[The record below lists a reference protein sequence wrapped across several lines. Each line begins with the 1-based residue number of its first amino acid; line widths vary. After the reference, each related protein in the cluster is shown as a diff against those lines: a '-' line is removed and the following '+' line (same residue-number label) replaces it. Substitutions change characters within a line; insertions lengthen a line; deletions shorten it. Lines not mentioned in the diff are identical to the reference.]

1 MIFALIMLAGL
12 QMPPFPHSTP
22 CWAVKKAVTQ
32 YGATAVESW
41 ARANGISEK
50 EIEKAKRCLK

>member
-1 MIFALIMLAGL
+1 MIFAFIVLAGL
-12 QMPPFPHSTP
+12 QMSPSPHSAP
-22 CWAVKKAVTQ
+22 CWAVKKAVSQ

-41 ARANGISEK
+41 ARANGISNK